1 MASVSNGREVRTS
14 MKQILVFIFAI
25 SSVGISSAASIE
37 QYVNAVD
44 KIRGIYAQEIRGFL
58 RSLNP
63 QTSQFTPEQQAK
75 YCQINQ
81 RYIQDMA
88 DAIERNRTSLPPQYA
103 SMTRQD
109 LIKQVTDSKE
119 MQMLAKYN
127 VQCDFK

>member
-1 MASVSNGREVRTS
+1 
-14 MKQILVFIFAI
+14 MKKILVLICAL
-25 SSVGISSAASIE
+25 SAVGMSSAASVE

-44 KIRGIYAQEIRGFL
+44 KIRSSYAQDIRSFL

-81 RYIQDMA
+81 RYIQDMS
-88 DAIERNRTSLPPQYA
+88 DAIEQNRSSLPIQYA

-109 LIKQVTDSKE
+109 LIKQVAESKE
-119 MQMLAKYN
+119 MQMLAKYH

>member
-1 MASVSNGREVRTS
+1 
-14 MKQILVFIFAI
+14 MKKILVFIFAI

-37 QYVNAVD
+37 QYANSVD
-44 KIRGIYAQEIRGFL
+44 KIRGAYAQDIRSFL

-81 RYIQDMA
+81 RYIQDMS
-88 DAIERNRTSLPPQYA
+88 DAIEQNRSSLPAQYA
-103 SMTRQD
+103 SMTKQD
-109 LIKQVTDSKE
+109 LIKQVVESKE